1 MNITVNGGPRDV
13 VPGTTARQLVASL
26 GVKPEMMAVQ
36 INERI
41 LPREEMNTTVLSDG
55 DVVELI
61 RIVGGGST

>member
-1 MNITVNGGPRDV
+1 MNISVNGEPRDV

-41 LPREEMNTTVLSDG
+41 LPREEMNTTILSDG

-61 RIVGGGST
+61 RIVGGG